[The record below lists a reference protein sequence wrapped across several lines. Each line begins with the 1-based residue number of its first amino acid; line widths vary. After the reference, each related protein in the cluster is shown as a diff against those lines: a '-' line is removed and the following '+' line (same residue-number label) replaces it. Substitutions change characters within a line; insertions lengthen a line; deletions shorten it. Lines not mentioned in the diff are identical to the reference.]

1 MPTPSKPSPSDRL
14 IPPGAIRHTMPFSSI
29 SQLKDGPDGSK
40 ARPQPSTSAADE
52 IAEKLRRSGDTSRI
66 IQGATEGGRLEAPET
81 SQSTTAPEKRESRQ
95 AAAKAK
101 SPKSNLKD
109 SLLARLTGGDKS
121 SEDNADDGN
130 DADKGGED
138 TEEPSAPSLTAED
151 LANLAASA
159 GARAAAAVAK
169 EIVPHGRRSSDSQQE
184 DDWPDQYKADAP
196 IYEQLAKNPKYS
208 GIKQKLIAADKAE
221 QAYIEKWRNENPG
234 VEFDPEAEDHATF
247 YDSIGVDI
255 PERDLKAAERQYII
269 EQSEGQALAKLR
281 QERERQDAPKEVER
295 VSKEAVSRA
304 GTAVLSIIQAM
315 DDSLK
320 LDGASQEEVRESIQQ
335 WEQDNKVKAW
345 ALNKFAPSLID
356 QITQARLLT
365 EGRAQY
371 NPSNPSHASMAEA
384 IQRAEASIQKLPQA
398 KRIRVVG
405 GSARRY
411 ASPTEFASM
420 QPAEQARH
428 WTIGVG
434 EIESE
439 LTNMALEK
447 VLEMSD
453 ELEKVVGIAG
463 KTTPTQ
469 RDHEA
474 QQQRSQRS
482 TASTSGGSLGS
493 RSTKLSGKS
502 GQSDGGSSAVDA
514 FLSGIGIRR

>member
-1 MPTPSKPSPSDRL
+1 MPV
-14 IPPGAIRHTMPFSSI
+14 
-29 SQLKDGPDGSK
+29 
-40 ARPQPSTSAADE
+40 STSAADE

-66 IQGATEGGRLEAPET
+66 IQGATEGGRLEAPVTPAAE
-81 SQSTTAPEKRESRQ
+81 PEKRE
-95 AAAKAK
+95 AKQSTQKTK
-101 SPKSNLKD
+101 SPKSSLKD
-109 SLLARLTGGDKS
+109 SLLARLAGGNQDDADSGEKPS
-121 SEDNADDGN
+121 KPDRKKPADEKVDDGDEN
-130 DADKGGED
+130 A
-138 TEEPSAPSLTAED
+138 EEPKPDDEPAASSLTAED

-169 EIVPHGRRSSDSQQE
+169 EIAPQDQRRADSKRE
-184 DDWPDQYKADAP
+184 DEWPDQYKADAP
-196 IYEQLAKNPKYS
+196 VYEQLSKNPKYS
-208 GIKQKLIAADKAE
+208 DIKQKLIAADKAE
-221 QAYIEKWRNENPG
+221 QTYIDKWRAENPG
-234 VEFDPEAEDHATF
+234 VEFDPDAEDHASF
-247 YDSIGVDI
+247 YESIGVDI

-281 QERERQDAPKEVER
+281 QERERQDLPKEVER
-295 VSKEAVSRA
+295 VSKEAAGRA

-315 DDSLK
+315 DDSLSF
-320 LDGASQEEVRESIQQ
+320 DGATQEEVRESIQQ
-335 WEQDNKVKAW
+335 WEENNKVKAW

-371 NPSNPSHASMAEA
+371 NPANPSHASMAEA

-398 KRIRVVG
+398 KRIRVIG

-463 KTTPTQ
+463 KTAPTQ
-469 RDHEA
+469 RHGVPAE
-474 QQQRSQRS
+474 QRSERS
-482 TASTSGGSLGS
+482 TASTSGESLGS

-502 GQSDGGSSAVDA
+502 GKSDGGTGAVDA